1 MNYSEQQLAALSQIK
16 TIAQDAGLTR
26 QDITKA
32 LPAMTGS
39 AGTHDPS
46 MLQRVMSYIGGA
58 FVFVGICVYVGIVW
72 EDLDSLSR
80 VIITLGS
87 GFVAF
92 ILGLFAIGDAR
103 FVRASTPLFLIAAFL
118 QPAGL
123 FVFMD
128 EYLPS
133 SNNFALAAA
142 YVFGFMTVQQAIAF
156 AACRRTSLLF
166 FALFFYY
173 LFISAVF
180 DLLDVDSRLA
190 VLTLGLSGVAAS
202 WLASKTE
209 HEGISP
215 FYFFCSGVAIA
226 AAAFDYLEHSQLDV
240 LLVGVVALMVLV
252 SVMASSRSFLTV
264 SIVSLLCYLAY
275 FTDKYFKD
283 VVGWPIALV
292 MIGLIMIGVSS
303 AAVKLGR
310 RMSKPDL

>member
-1 MNYSEQQLAALSQIK
+1 MSHSEEQLAALSQIK
-16 TIAQDAGLTR
+16 TIAETAGLSR
-26 QDITKA
+26 QDVMQVFNDKDVN
-32 LPAMTGS
+32 
-39 AGTHDPS
+39 DPS

-72 EDLDSLSR
+72 EDLDSLAR

-92 ILGLFAIGDAR
+92 ILGLFAIGDQR
-103 FVRASTPLFLIAAFL
+103 FVRASTPLFLIAAGL

-133 SNNFALAAA
+133 SNNYALAAA

-156 AACRRTSLLF
+156 AACKRTSLLF

-173 LFISAVF
+173 LFTSALF
-180 DLLDVDSRLA
+180 DLLDVDSKITALA
-190 VLTLGLSGVAAS
+190 LGVSGVAAS
-202 WLASKTE
+202 WIASKTR
-209 HEGISP
+209 HEGVSP
-215 FYFFCSGVAIA
+215 FYFFCGGVAIA
-226 AAAFDYLEHSQLDV
+226 AAAFDYLEDTPYDV
-240 LLVGVVALMVLV
+240 LLIGVVALMILV
-252 SVMASSRSFLTV
+252 SVLASSRSFLTI
-264 SIVSLLCYLAY
+264 SIISLLCYLAY
-275 FTDKYFKD
+275 YTDEYFKD

-292 MIGLIMIGVSS
+292 IIGLIMIGVSS

-310 RMSKPDL
+310 KMSKPNL